1 MKIRT
6 GFVSNSSSS
15 SFIIFSKK
23 RTLSEADI
31 IPIFKVDRNSPLYIV
46 AVKIAE
52 CLVNESIRI
61 DTPSLKNIYCHY
73 DDDEIQKY
81 MDKGFNVFCGEV
93 SDMGGIIMELTTA
106 MDIIY
111 SDENL
116 IIQKYKRNTL

>member
-1 MKIRT
+1 MKIRN

-23 RTLSEADI
+23 KVLSEEDI
-31 IPIFKVDRNSPLYIV
+31 ISIFKVDRNSPLYIV

-61 DTPSLKNIYCHY
+61 DKPSSKNTYCHY
-73 DDDEIQKY
+73 DDDKIQEY
-81 MDKGFNVFCGEV
+81 MDNGFHVFCGEV
-93 SDMGGIIMELTTA
+93 SDMGGTIMELTTA
-106 MDIIY
+106 LDIIY